1 MCAKKYK
8 GGRKVKAEKEMCR
21 WQHKKKKGKKAEGE
35 EDLERQKSFYETD
48 YTLVS
53 VYFGVQKTSQVPF
66 LFLFSGL
73 KLQNFLWT
81 SIPLSQRL
89 FYCTAV
95 LKKGSLP

>member
-8 GGRKVKAEKEMCR
+8 GGRKVKAEKEKR
-21 WQHKKKKGKKAEGE
+21 ADDNIRRKKGKKAEGE
-35 EDLERQKSFYETD
+35 EDLERQKPFYETD

-73 KLQNFLWT
+73 KLQNFL
-81 SIPLSQRL
+81 
-89 FYCTAV
+89 
-95 LKKGSLP
+95 

>member
-8 GGRKVKAEKEMCR
+8 GGRKVKAEKEKCADDNIR
-21 WQHKKKKGKKAEGE
+21 RKKGKKAEGE

-53 VYFGVQKTSQVPF
+53 VYFGVQKTSQLPF

-73 KLQNFLWT
+73 KLQNFL
-81 SIPLSQRL
+81 
-89 FYCTAV
+89 
-95 LKKGSLP
+95 